1 MVGKHIGAFMGCL
14 SRCKVLKVVVGCMI
28 ITSLAGCVQALSSSS
43 TATPVPT
50 ARPQGRILY
59 TYRGHTARVASVA
72 WSPNGKYIASGS
84 YDKTV
89 QVWSAN
95 PGDHFQPYIYRGHT
109 AGVQTVAWSPDSS
122 RIASGS
128 IDKTVQV
135 WDALS
140 GGHVVMYHGI
150 TGIVNIV
157 AWSPNS
163 NDIAAGTANGLVYMW
178 NVATGQLM
186 YVYRD
191 HRASV
196 NSITWSPDSQK
207 FASGSSD
214 KTVQIVNAT
223 TGKHLFTYRGH
234 SDTVSSVSWSPDG
247 KHIVSGSWDKTVQV
261 WDAATGAVMYT
272 YRGYNVQAAQAN
284 PTKGVLPDLI
294 FAVAWSHNGKRI
306 AAVTQVYC
314 GDLCG
319 IVMSWDA
326 NTGGNFTS
334 YLDVPVLAMALS
346 PDDTRFVTS
355 IVVSTQGLPAGGAP
369 QDGNFA
375 QISRV

>member
-1 MVGKHIGAFMGCL
+1 MVDTYIGVFKGYL
-14 SRCKVLKVVVGCMI
+14 SRHNVFRIMTGLMIVL
-28 ITSLAGCVQALSSSS
+28 SLAGCAQTVSSSP
-43 TATPVPT
+43 TVTPVPT
-50 ARPQGRILY
+50 VRPQSRILY
-59 TYRGHTARVASVA
+59 TYRGHSARVAALA

-89 QVWSAN
+89 QVWSAD
-95 PGDHFQPYIYRGHT
+95 PGDHFQPYIYRGHSD
-109 AGVQTVAWSPDSS
+109 GVQTVAWSPDSS

-128 IDKTVQV
+128 IDTTVQV
-135 WDALS
+135 WDALT
-140 GGHVVMYHGI
+140 GEHVLIYRI
-150 TGIVNIV
+150 NSIVNV
-157 AWSPNS
+157 VSWPP
-163 NDIAAGTANGLVYMW
+163 DGKYIASGSEDGTVHMW

-186 YVYRD
+186 YVYRG
-191 HRASV
+191 HRGSV
-196 NSITWSPDSQK
+196 NAITWSPDSQK
-207 FASGSSD
+207 FASGSAD
-214 KTVQIVNAT
+214 KTVQIVDAL
-223 TGKHLFTYRGH
+223 TGKHVFTFRGH

-261 WDAATGAVMYT
+261 WDAVTGAVLYT
-272 YRGYNVQAAQAN
+272 YRGYNVQAAQLN

-294 FAVAWSHNGKRI
+294 FSVAWSHNGKRI

-326 NTGGNFTS
+326 LTEGNFTS
-334 YLDVPVLAMALS
+334 YLDVPVLAMAWS

-375 QISRV
+375 QITRA